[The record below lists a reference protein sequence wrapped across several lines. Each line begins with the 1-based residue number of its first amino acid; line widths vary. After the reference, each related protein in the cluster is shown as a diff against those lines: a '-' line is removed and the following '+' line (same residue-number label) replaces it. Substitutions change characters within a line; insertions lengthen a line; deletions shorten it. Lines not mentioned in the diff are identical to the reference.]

1 MSRVFT
7 QTLRQTLKSVALS
20 QGRLFAAGPVARIA
34 ARSAFSTTSFR
45 QNNQATN
52 TTLHE
57 VLSDELKFE
66 EQDSFGLDDTFKTYL
81 ENENIEI
88 VNTDGKVLAE
98 LLKKTPE
105 EEINIYFDVLRI
117 SQVSYQ
123 LKQMQEQINES
134 EYLDQD
140 IADIAFVD
148 VDVVVKKDGKAV
160 NFDLSLSL
168 IDQTFSVSGITPF
181 EDIELATSNSAD
193 ATAIRDLKYA
203 GPDFTNLAEEL
214 QEAINQYLLSRGI
227 NGELAEFILAYA
239 GVKENNEYLDWL
251 VDLKEF
257 TK

>member
-1 MSRVFT
+1 MSRVVSA
-7 QTLRQTLKSVALS
+7 TLRQSLKSVALM
-20 QGRLFAAGPVARIA
+20 QGRVFATNSA
-34 ARSAFSTTSFR
+34 ARMGARTAFSTVSARFNA
-45 QNNQATN
+45 QS

-57 VLSDELKFE
+57 VLADELKFE
-66 EQDSFGLDDTFKTYL
+66 EQDLFGLDDTFKGYL
-81 ENENIEI
+81 ESQNMEI

-98 LLKKTPE
+98 LVKKTPT

-123 LKQMQEQINES
+123 LKQMQEQISES

-140 IADIAFVD
+140 IAEIAFVD

-168 IDQTFSVSGITPF
+168 IDQSFAVTGITPF
-181 EDIELATSNSAD
+181 EDAQSATSESPEAV
-193 ATAIRDLKYA
+193 ALRDTKYS

-227 NGELAEFILAYA
+227 DNELAEFILAYA

>member
-1 MSRVFT
+1 MSAMRST
-7 QTLRQTLKSVALS
+7 VA
-20 QGRLFAAGPVARIA
+20 
-34 ARSAFSTTSFR
+34 AFSTTPLR
-45 QNNQATN
+45 QNAET

-57 VLSDELKFE
+57 VISDELKFE
-66 EQDSFGLDDTFKTYL
+66 EQDSFGLDETFKTYL

-88 VNTDGKVLAE
+88 VNTEGKVLAE
-98 LLKKTPE
+98 LVKKTPE

-117 SQVSYQ
+117 SQVTYQ

-140 IADIAFVD
+140 IAEVAFVD
-148 VDVVVKKDGKAV
+148 VDVVVKKNGKAV

-168 IDQTFSVSGITPF
+168 IDQSFSVSGVTTF
-181 EDIELATSNSAD
+181 DDVELATSNSPD
-193 ATAIRDLKYA
+193 ATAVRDLKYS

-214 QEAINQYLLSRGI
+214 QEAVNQYLVSRGI